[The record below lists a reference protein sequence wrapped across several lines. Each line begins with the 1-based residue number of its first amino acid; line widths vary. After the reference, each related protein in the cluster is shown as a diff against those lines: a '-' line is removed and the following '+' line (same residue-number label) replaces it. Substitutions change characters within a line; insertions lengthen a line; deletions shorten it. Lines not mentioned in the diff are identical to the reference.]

1 MQYTFID
8 SSHQGVLKMTFLEKN
23 FQRLFFQERK
33 EKILAILWNKGLEQ
47 NITIDGVPYLFPEN
61 NVLCLMVNQSFRL
74 ENAEDIV
81 IWQFNRDFYCIVDH
95 DKEVSCVG
103 FLFYG
108 SKDIFFIELQNEED
122 KKIEMLLL
130 VFIDEFQTKDNIQAE
145 MLRMLL
151 KRLIIKLTR
160 LAKHQQLDNK
170 IKEPDLDIV
179 RKFNLLVENNYRKL
193 HQVQDYANLMHKSP
207 KTLSNLFKIYNQ
219 KTPLQI
225 IQERIALEARRLLIY
240 TDKSFS
246 EIAYEL
252 GFEELTHFSR
262 FFKKMVDSSP
272 SDFRESLKDGFGRTN
287 KNTLLENKH

>member
-1 MQYTFID
+1 MQYILSD
-8 SSHQGVLKMTFLEKN
+8 HSSNGVLRMSLAN
-23 FQRLFFQERK
+23 PSFQRRFFQERK
-33 EKILAILWNKGLEQ
+33 DKLLAILWNKGNMQ
-47 NITIDGVPYLFPEN
+47 SIVIDEVAYDFPPN
-61 NVLCLMVNQSFRL
+61 HFLCLMVNQSFRL
-74 ENAEDIV
+74 ENAEDMV

-108 SKDIFFIELQNEED
+108 SRDIFFIELQNEED
-122 KKIEMLLL
+122 KKIEMLLN

-160 LAKHQQLDNK
+160 LARTQQLQDK
-170 IKEPDLDIV
+170 VKEPDLDIV
-179 RKFNLLVENNYRKL
+179 RQFNLLVENNYRKL

-207 KTLSNLFKIYNQ
+207 KTLSNLFKIYHSKSPSQ
-219 KTPLQI
+219 V
-225 IQERIALEARRLLIY
+225 IQERIALEIRRLLIY
-240 TDKSFS
+240 TDKNLS

-262 FFKKMVDSSP
+262 FFKKMMGLSP
-272 SDFRESLKDGFGRTN
+272 SEFRESLKSSFSKSIEYSG
-287 KNTLLENKH
+287 E

>member
-1 MQYTFID
+1 MQYTYSD
-8 SSHQGVLKMTFLEKN
+8 LSNQGNMKMTFLETQ
-23 FQRLFFQERK
+23 FTRLFFQERK
-33 EKILAILWNKGLEQ
+33 EKLLAILWNKGDEKVIL
-47 NITIDGVPYLFPEN
+47 IDEIKYIFPAN
-61 NVLCLMVNQSFRL
+61 HLLCLMVNQSFRL
-74 ENAEDIV
+74 ENAQDIV
-81 IWQFNRDFYCIVDH
+81 LWQFNRDFYCIVDH

-108 SKDIFFIELQNEED
+108 SRDIFFIKLENEED
-122 KKIEMLLL
+122 KKIEALTQ
-130 VFIDEFQTKDNIQAE
+130 VFLDEFQTKDNIQGE

-160 LAKHQQLDNK
+160 LAKHQQLEDK
-170 IKEPDLDIV
+170 IKEPDLDVV

-225 IQERIALEARRLLIY
+225 IQDRIALEARRLLIY
-240 TDKSFS
+240 TDKSLS
-246 EIAYEL
+246 EIAYDL

-262 FFKKMVDSSP
+262 FFKKMMGSSP
-272 SDFRESLKDGFGRTN
+272 SEFRESLKYN
-287 KNTLLENKH
+287 SHKNLV

>member
-1 MQYTFID
+1 M
-8 SSHQGVLKMTFLEKN
+8 
-23 FQRLFFQERK
+23 
-33 EKILAILWNKGLEQ
+33 
-47 NITIDGVPYLFPEN
+47 
-61 NVLCLMVNQSFRL
+61 
-74 ENAEDIV
+74 V

-108 SKDIFFIELQNEED
+108 SRDIFFIELQNEED
-122 KKIEMLLL
+122 KKIEMLLH

-160 LAKHQQLDNK
+160 LARTQQLQDK
-170 IKEPDLDIV
+170 VKEPDLDIV
-179 RKFNLLVENNYRKL
+179 RQFNLLVENNYRKL

-207 KTLSNLFKIYNQ
+207 KTLSNLFKIYHSKSPSQ
-219 KTPLQI
+219 V
-225 IQERIALEARRLLIY
+225 IQERIALEIRRLLIY
-240 TDKSFS
+240 TDKNLS

-262 FFKKMVDSSP
+262 FFKKMMGLSP
-272 SDFRESLKDGFGRTN
+272 SEFRESLKSSFSKSIEYSG
-287 KNTLLENKH
+287 E